1 MVTSTGSAV
10 TLYCYWPSL
19 YCFCYWLLRRSA
31 VFTFSIMTYNLLI
44 ERAFG
49 NMFLISYDEFY
60 FWNQKLLPIGK
71 WRLYE
76 PTVDYLHSF
85 ITQSFNS
92 PILHLPSFNFVNV
105 NATLLLR
112 SFHCCL
118 FTVPSSRAVTN
129 IWNVG
134 QWVFRLELYLTSRF
148 NSEEWRDKDNRVI
161 TQLRV
166 TFGECTKLLYEC
178 MYAIYIAK

>member
-1 MVTSTGSAV
+1 MNSISGIKNFFPLASGDCTNEQWIIY
-10 TLYCYWPSL
+10 TLSSHSL
-19 YCFCYWLLRRSA
+19 
-31 VFTFSIMTYNLLI
+31 
-44 ERAFG
+44 
-49 NMFLISYDEFY
+49 
-60 FWNQKLLPIGK
+60 
-71 WRLYE
+71 
-76 PTVDYLHSF
+76 
-85 ITQSFNS
+85 NS
-92 PILHLPSFNFVNV
+92 SILHLQGFKLVNV

-161 TQLRV
+161 TQLRA
-166 TFGECTKLLYEC
+166 TFGECTMLLYEC
-178 MYAIYIAK
+178 MYMQYILHNRKMTLGIPFHAVSAL